1 MDIGDHYL
9 YVYNNRIEIVSD
21 DFTGLNRD
29 IHYAQFVDRGKRRV
43 TKQQIINDV
52 SNLHYTFAIWGFDE
66 VGYTK
71 I

>member
-1 MDIGDHYL
+1 MDIGDQYL
-9 YVYNNRIEIVSD
+9 DVYNNRIEI
-21 DFTGLNRD
+21 
-29 IHYAQFVDRGKRRV
+29 
-43 TKQQIINDV
+43 V